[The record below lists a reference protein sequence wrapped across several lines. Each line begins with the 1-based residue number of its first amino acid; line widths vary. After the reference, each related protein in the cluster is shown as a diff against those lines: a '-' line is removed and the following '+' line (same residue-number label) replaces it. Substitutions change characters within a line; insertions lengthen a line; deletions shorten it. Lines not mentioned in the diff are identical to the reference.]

1 LGETVPSFGGSMLM
15 QHHSHHPQRHMSLR
29 SLPTSSYGTTGGN
42 GSMDSYA
49 AASLSAPSHKQ
60 SFDHPTMYAFED
72 ASIAGDIGPARRHRS
87 VTPSL
92 VRSGGAGSGAAV
104 GNGIRRPMTSSG
116 GSDFGSPA
124 SVHSSLSSASAHSA
138 SGRGY
143 HPYASASNSRAGST
157 TNSPQVHSTPLRS
170 DSRASNY
177 SSHGGVGGLHE
188 QMRQLIMTS
197 GNPGAGEEGMIM
209 RTESPQMF
217 AYQAESPAHFNVDL
231 PPGMNVHPPHG
242 LVPSNQAPMRAHSTT
257 LPDTATG
264 TMPHY
269 EGFYPHQHA
278 TL

>member
-1 LGETVPSFGGSMLM
+1 
-15 QHHSHHPQRHMSLR
+15 LR
-29 SLPTSSYGTTGGN
+29 TCLLRVT
-42 GSMDSYA
+42 
-49 AASLSAPSHKQ
+49 LVLHV
-60 SFDHPTMYAFED
+60 
-72 ASIAGDIGPARRHRS
+72 DIDIS
-87 VTPSL
+87 VIPSL
-92 VRSGGAGSGAAV
+92 FRTEGAEC
-104 GNGIRRPMTSSG
+104 IMTSSAS
-116 GSDFGSPA
+116 SDFGSPA
-124 SVHSSLSSASAHSA
+124 SVHSSLSSASAHSI

-143 HPYASASNSRAGST
+143 HPYVSASASNSRAEST